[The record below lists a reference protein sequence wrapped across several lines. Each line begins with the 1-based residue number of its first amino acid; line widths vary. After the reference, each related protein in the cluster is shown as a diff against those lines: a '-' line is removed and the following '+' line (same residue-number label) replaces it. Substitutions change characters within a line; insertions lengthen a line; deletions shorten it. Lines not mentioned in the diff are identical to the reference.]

1 MMDSLLIEKVNAQNQ
16 TQTCFIVNLNRITS
30 FKRKTCLSDQFS
42 IFHDVLSEKQ
52 RKNKLKT
59 LLQDIYLI
67 EKTKFV
73 RSREII
79 KVEKCEQTKST
90 VKKLEELQCR
100 LKDL

>member
-1 MMDSLLIEKVNAQNQ
+1 MDSLLIEKGSAQNQ

-30 FKRKTCLSDQFS
+30 FKRKTYLSDQFS

-52 RKNKLKT
+52 SKNKFKT

-73 RSREII
+73 LSREII

-90 VKKLEELQCR
+90 ERPINYYRCIDIEL
-100 LKDL
+100 